1 MELYKDHG
9 ESISKILENII
20 PVVPKISKFHHVFS
34 LIVEIKQ
41 ITLWFIASINLFH
54 FIFLKD
60 KNYNRKR

>member
-20 PVVPKISKFHHVFS
+20 SVVAKISKFHHVFS

-41 ITLWFIASINLFH
+41 IML
-54 FIFLKD
+54 
-60 KNYNRKR
+60 